1 MNMDRTSGKLS
12 KYAKCIKAARKG
24 REKYMN
30 NLKESFLND
39 ARKGTRDTTNRSNE
53 TTSRNTNA
61 SHETTSPTTGAIT
74 IRSNG
79 AYTYNVGTLVVLA
92 IDVCAFFCI

>member
-1 MNMDRTSGKLS
+1 MNMDRTSGKLP
-12 KYAKCIKAARKG
+12 KDAKCIEAARKG

-30 NLKESFLND
+30 SLKESFLND
-39 ARKGTRDTTNRSNE
+39 ARKGSRDTTNTSNE

-79 AYTYNVGTLVVLA
+79 AYIYSVGTLVVLA
-92 IDVCAFFCI
+92 IDVRTFFCI

>member
-1 MNMDRTSGKLS
+1 MGRTSGKLS

-39 ARKGTRDTTNRSNE
+39 TRKGSRDTTNTSNE
-53 TTSRNTNA
+53 TTGRNTNA

-74 IRSNG
+74 IRSDG
-79 AYTYNVGTLVVLA
+79 AYIYSVGTLVVLA